1 MTPAEVAIIGAGPA
15 GLSAAIQLR
24 RYCIPTLLF
33 EARQVGGLL
42 NNANLVENYPGF
54 PGGISGSA
62 LVRLFQQQAEAIGVQ
77 VIPEA
82 VTDLAFHDHQFALTT
97 AQLAYSSRVVVIA
110 SGTRPLGFAPD
121 LIPVEAQD
129 RVFSE
134 VFPLLGVKNAQ
145 IAIIGAGDAAFD
157 YALNLAR
164 ENSIAI
170 FNRSDQVKCL
180 PLLQQRAAAFPQ
192 IAYHSQTLLVQVKMK
207 NGQLVLRLESLSGV
221 REFTVDYLIG
231 ALGRKVSLDFVSADV
246 LRRASRLEK
255 QGRLYRIGDVAN
267 GLYRQT
273 AIAAGQGLLA
283 AMQIYHSRV
292 TAY

>member
-24 RYCIPTLLF
+24 RYRIPTLLF

-82 VTDLAFHDHQFALTT
+82 VTNLAFHDHKFVMTT
-97 AQLAYSSRVVVIA
+97 AQFTYSSRVVVIA
-110 SGTRPLGFAPD
+110 SGTRPLGFAPG
-121 LIPVEAQD
+121 LIPAEAQD

-180 PLLQQRAAAFPQ
+180 PLLLQRAAAFPQ

-221 REFTVDYLIG
+221 REFTADYLIG

-255 QGRLYRIGDVAN
+255 QGRLYRIGDVAS

-283 AMQIYHSRV
+283 AMQIYHRHH
-292 TAY
+292 TED